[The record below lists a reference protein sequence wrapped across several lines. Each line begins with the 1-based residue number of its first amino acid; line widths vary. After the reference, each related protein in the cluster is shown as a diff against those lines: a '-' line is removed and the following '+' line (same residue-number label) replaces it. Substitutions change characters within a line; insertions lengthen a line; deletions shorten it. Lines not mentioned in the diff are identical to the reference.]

1 MDFGAER
8 RRGDQMYR
16 INEGAIRL
24 AGAYETDTIKTS
36 IMAFQC
42 RHRPEQHKSGG
53 FPPTPP
59 VFSFF
64 RLRRAV
70 MAIVDEADEDDDDDD
85 EDDEFRISAR

>member
-1 MDFGAER
+1 MIKR
-8 RRGDQMYR
+8 RSGVQ
-16 INEGAIRL
+16 EL
-24 AGAYETDTIKTS
+24 AGDNETDTIKTS
-36 IMAFQC
+36 IMAFLVVFEKTEC